1 MTASVWTAFRPNIGG
16 LPMASQLQA
25 MNDLKAGGRPTELA
39 QEYQAGRETI
49 NVLGR
54 GVIKSR
60 RPLPVGFSLL
70 SNSIA
75 L

>member
-1 MTASVWTAFRPNIGG
+1 MI
-16 LPMASQLQA
+16 SQLQV

-39 QEYQAGRETI
+39 REYKAGRETI
-49 NVLGR
+49 NGLGR